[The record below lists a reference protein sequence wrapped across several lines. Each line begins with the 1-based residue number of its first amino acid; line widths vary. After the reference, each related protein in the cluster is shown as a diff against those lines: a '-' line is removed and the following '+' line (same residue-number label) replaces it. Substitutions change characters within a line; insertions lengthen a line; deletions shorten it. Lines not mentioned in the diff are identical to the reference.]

1 MAIPRDPDETGD
13 APEQFPAQ
21 NLEAERSLL
30 GAMVLG
36 VEALREARGLVQMR
50 HFYRTAH
57 ALVFEALLAI
67 GDRGEEPGLVTLSEE
82 LRSRGRLE
90 QVGGPVFLASLVE
103 APAAFSNLKPIARVV
118 RERAVRRAAEA
129 QGMRLVEAS
138 KNPMLPIETQL
149 HDHRKAVKAL
159 VEEHGAIDRQAWMGQ
174 ILTLRELLQTEFEPI
189 ESIIGDGILTR
200 GAYGQFAGHSS
211 LGKTYLTIQMAAA
224 IIAGENFLGQRTN
237 PQRVAML
244 EFEMPWQAM
253 KARAL
258 RHGMD
263 PDTLGNGIDFLCM
276 PKGQW
281 YFTERDTIERVVD
294 WCGERAVRLFIVD
307 PLNRTRRG
315 DASDPDVASE
325 WLDAVHEIVERTGVT
340 LLAVNHVRKS
350 PTMGAAAAR
359 TTTASLDSIKGDSR
373 YVDDAD
379 TVFILDE
386 VLDGTERLIRFEWAK
401 SRFGAKPPH
410 AYLKRNQ
417 TGFFD
422 VVESPSTKRKEDE
435 DQAIQLLRDRWTEG
449 LRLQEVMTEF
459 GVPIDKARRLV
470 VRVGGVAR
478 GSTTDRKYFHPD
490 CLAELDPSL
499 PGMEE

>member
-1 MAIPRDPDETGD
+1 MATPRDPDAGIDQHD
-13 APEQFPAQ
+13 ALAASS
-21 NLEAERSLL
+21 LEAERAILCAMLL
-30 GAMVLG
+30 SA
-36 VEALREARGLVQMR
+36 EAIREARGLVQVR
-50 HFYRTAH
+50 HFYRSSH
-57 ALVFEALLAI
+57 ALIFEALLAI
-67 GDRGEEPGLVTLSEE
+67 ADRDEEPGLTQLAEE
-82 LRSRGRLE
+82 LRARGRFD
-90 QVGGPVFLASLVE
+90 QVGGAVAIAGLTE
-103 APAAFSNLKPIARVV
+103 AVGSAANLKPLAKIV
-118 RERAVRRAAEA
+118 RERAVRRAAAA
-129 QGMRLVEAS
+129 QGLRLVEAS
-138 KNPMLPIETQL
+138 GDPARPIEAVL
-149 HDHRKAVKAL
+149 AEHRKAAKAI
-159 VEEHGAIDRQAWMGQ
+159 VEEHGAIDRQAWMTQ
-174 ILTLRELLQTEFEPI
+174 IMTLRELLQTEFEPI

-200 GAYGQFAGHSS
+200 GAYAQFAGHSS
-211 LGKTYLTIQMAAA
+211 LGKTYLTIQMAAS
-224 IIAGENFLGQRTN
+224 IITGQSFLGQKTN

-263 PDTLGNGIDFLCM
+263 PDVLGNGIDFLCM

-315 DASDPDVASE
+315 DASDPEVASE
-325 WLDAVHEIVERTGVT
+325 WLDAVHEIIERTGVT
-340 LLAVNHVRKS
+340 LLAVNHVRKA
-350 PTMGAAAAR
+350 PNVGAAASR

-386 VLDGTERLIRFEWAK
+386 VLDGSERLIRFEWAK
-401 SRFGAKPPH
+401 SRFGAKPPS
-410 AYLKRNQ
+410 AYLKRNA

-422 VVESPSTKRKEDE
+422 VVESPTAKRKDDE
-435 DQAIQLLRDRWTEG
+435 DRAIQLLRDRWTEG
-449 LRLQEVMTEF
+449 LRLQEAMAEF
-459 GVPIDKARRLV
+459 GVPIDKARRLI

-478 GSTTDRKYFHPD
+478 GATTDRKYFHPE
-490 CLAELDPSL
+490 CLEELDPSL